1 MEYSFLIFMND
12 LFWTEVY
19 FFTPNNYRSLTDE
32 LPAGC
37 NDACKRVQEQVEAS
51 VGRKEKSVLQAK
63 LTKLAIQIGY
73 GGTLYATVTFS
84 FVFLLFSCT
93 SLIFGS
99 RFFRAA
105 APAIWNSFP
114 DSVRS
119 SDSFNSFRRL
129 LKTHISEQLPAPLA
143 AYSSASD

>member
-1 MEYSFLIFMND
+1 MND

-73 GGTLYATVTFS
+73 GGTLSPLLHSALF
-84 FVFLLFSCT
+84 FV
-93 SLIFGS
+93 
-99 RFFRAA
+99 
-105 APAIWNSFP
+105 
-114 DSVRS
+114 VV
-119 SDSFNSFRRL
+119 
-129 LKTHISEQLPAPLA
+129 QLH
-143 AYSSASD
+143 